1 MKMQTEILIIGGGA
15 SGMAAAVAAAEF
27 GADVMVAE
35 ANAAVGGNGLFP
47 RGIFGVDSK
56 VQRKKLVFADRD
68 QIFKDCM
75 NYSHWKIDGRIIRT
89 LIDKSGD
96 TVDWLM
102 DKGVEFCD
110 VVHHIP
116 NQTPEVFHITEAE
129 ENVGH
134 CVIRNLKRIC
144 EEKGVRILTNA
155 KGKTLLQNADG
166 SVWCCL

>member
-35 ANAAVGGNGLFP
+35 ANAAVGGIGPFAKGLLL
-47 RGIFGVDSK
+47 GLWSSK

-89 LIDKSGD
+89 LIQLK
-96 TVDWLM
+96 
-102 DKGVEFCD
+102 
-110 VVHHIP
+110 
-116 NQTPEVFHITEAE
+116 
-129 ENVGH
+129 VG
-134 CVIRNLKRIC
+134 
-144 EEKGVRILTNA
+144 ILST
-155 KGKTLLQNADG
+155 G
-166 SVWCCL
+166 